1 MRKGEREKGRKG
13 GSEKGRQRA
22 REKGRKSERE
32 SGNTTCTLLFVPETQ
47 NAHGKRWPHQNL
59 TLFFCLKTWAR
70 NKKMTSLS
78 DVPSPTVH

>member
-59 TLFFCLKTWAR
+59 TLLKSLLFCLKTRAR

-78 DVPSPTVH
+78 KIA